1 MPQHVPAK
9 EFGPC
14 PLAQSVHSV
23 CKLEGD
29 RRLPVV
35 PSQGSIMRYVG
46 RVVRHVLRITALAT
60 VAAPILGAQGWI
72 VPRPCGLGVQPFPP
86 IEGRTPPI
94 ARDCSTNIVRTRSD
108 VRVELADHVLRYE
121 VEERF
126 VNRGATLGEA
136 DYLFPLPANAAF
148 QNLALS
154 IDGELVAGETMN
166 AGQARNIYE
175 SIVRARRDPA
185 LVEWMGH
192 GLLHARIFP
201 LEPGQEKT
209 VVVRFQSVA
218 PREGDALRVDYFR
231 GGAPGTTNVHDGG
244 QASFAL
250 SYRQTPELGAPF
262 SPTHQLDVSDR
273 DGRRTVSVRG
283 DARDVT
289 LLVPVRARNEAA
301 ITSLSY
307 APGNEDGF
315 TLLSVTPPAG
325 RPADVIPRD
334 VTLVLDVSGSM
345 NGRKIEQAR
354 AAGRQLLSTL
364 RESDRFRLVDF
375 SSDVRTFRDDF
386 VSATPDNVR
395 QATRYLDALEASGST
410 NIEGALREAL
420 RPNAVRGR
428 LPVVLFVTDGEPT
441 VGDMRPDDL
450 VAIAANANAHADEPR
465 RIFTFGLGSD
475 VNVGLLEQLAMEGR
489 GTSQF
494 VRPEES
500 VERMV
505 EIVANR
511 LVGPVLTDVRV
522 HVEGGDVHLSRMLP
536 GESTDLF
543 ADRDLALVA
552 RYSGHGSARVVVEG
566 RRGSTPVTWTSTVD
580 FPDRDRE
587 NSFVARLWA
596 TQRVGYLSAEKRKNG
611 GSSEIDDEIRA
622 LGERYGIPTEFTSYL
637 VSEPP
642 SVPMRTALLGGSA
655 GHGVVTSTA
664 AMAGAVNQ
672 PAPALRQ
679 TVAFE
684 AAKVAAA
691 QRGISSV
698 ASLDSLAGVTGSLRD
713 AKDDANASRRIDGRT
728 FLLRDGVWTD
738 TRYHAGMPVTTVKP
752 YSKAYFDAVQQ
763 LPELKA
769 VFALGDRLVA
779 VGKGGAIRLDD
790 SGAADLTP
798 SALAALVRSW

>member
-1 MPQHVPAK
+1 
-9 EFGPC
+9 
-14 PLAQSVHSV
+14 
-23 CKLEGD
+23 
-29 RRLPVV
+29 
-35 PSQGSIMRYVG
+35 MR
-46 RVVRHVLRITALAT
+46 RVVSRIAGRIAS
-60 VAAPILGAQGWI
+60 VIAIAAFAAPALGAQGWV
-72 VPRPCGLGVQPFPP
+72 VPRPCGLGIQP

-94 ARDCSTNIVRTRSD
+94 VRDCSANIVRTRSD

-126 VNRGATLGEA
+126 INRGATLGEA

-218 PREGDALRVDYFR
+218 PREGDALRIDYFR
-231 GGAPGTTNVHDGG
+231 GGAPGTSNVRDDG
-244 QASFAL
+244 QTSFTL
-250 SYRQTPELGAPF
+250 TYRQAPELGAPF
-262 SPTHQLDVSDR
+262 SPTHQLDVADR
-273 DGRRTVSVRG
+273 DGRRTVTVRG

-289 LLVPVRARNEAA
+289 LLVPVRARNEAS
-301 ITSLSY
+301 ITALNY
-307 APGNEDGF
+307 APGNEDAF
-315 TLLSVTPPAG
+315 TLLSVTPPAS
-325 RPADVIPRD
+325 RQTDAIARD
-334 VTLVLDVSGSM
+334 ITLVLDVSGSM

-354 AAGRQLLSTL
+354 AAGRQLLATL
-364 RESDRFRLVDF
+364 RESDRFRLIDF

-420 RPNAVRGR
+420 RPAVTHGR
-428 LPVVLFVTDGEPT
+428 LPVILFVTDGEPT
-441 VGDMRPDDL
+441 IGDTRPDHL
-450 VAIAANANAHADEPR
+450 AAMAADANAHAEEPR

-475 VNVGLLEQLAMEGR
+475 VNVSLLEQLAMQGR

-494 VRPEES
+494 VRPDES

-505 EIVANR
+505 GVVANR
-511 LVGPVLTDVRV
+511 LVGPLLTDVRV
-522 HVEGGDVHLSRMLP
+522 RIEGGDVRLSKMLP
-536 GESTDLF
+536 SETTDIF
-543 ADRDLALVA
+543 ADRDLSLVA
-552 RYSGHGSARVVVEG
+552 RYSGHGSARVIVEG

-611 GSSEIDDEIRA
+611 GSSEIDDEIRG

-637 VSEPP
+637 VQEPQT
-642 SVPMRTALLGGSA
+642 VPMRTAMMGGAAGGGVAQIVAVKSA
-655 GHGVVTSTA
+655 
-664 AMAGAVNQ
+664 N
-672 PAPALRQ
+672 APADAARQ
-679 TVAFE
+679 FVAFE
-684 AAKVAAA
+684 SAKAASM
-691 QRGISSV
+691 QRSV
-698 ASLDSLAGVTGSLRD
+698 SNIAVVDSLARVAGGPRD
-713 AKDDANASRRIDGRT
+713 KDEASANRRVDGRT
-728 FLLRDGVWTD
+728 FVQRDGAWVD
-738 TRYHAGMPVTTVKP
+738 ARYHVGMQVTTIKP
-752 YSKAYFDAVQQ
+752 YSKAYFDVVQQ
-763 LPELKA
+763 IPELKGA
-769 VFALGDRLVA
+769 FTLGDRLIV
-779 VGKGGAIRLDD
+779 VGKTAAIRLDD
-790 SGAADLTP
+790 SGVSELSP
-798 SALAALVRSW
+798 STLAVLVRAW